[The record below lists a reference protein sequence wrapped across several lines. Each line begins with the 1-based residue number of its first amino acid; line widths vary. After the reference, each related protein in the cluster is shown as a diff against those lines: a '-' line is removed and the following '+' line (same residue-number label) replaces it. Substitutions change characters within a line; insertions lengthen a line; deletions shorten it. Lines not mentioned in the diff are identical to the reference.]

1 MSRRDDVLRLLAEH
15 PMGLTD
21 AELAR
26 LTGALHPA
34 INQVC
39 RQLAAEDLIHRDDAF
54 RPIVNRGTGA
64 AIAAARTRIPVAYRE
79 EWFWEGNVVGLVVR
93 HLGQLGAAVR
103 SVADTA
109 SKARGTD
116 IVATLDGRT
125 LHIEVK
131 GWPSTSYAD
140 PARAHEP
147 KRTNPTVQAKH
158 WMAEAVFSALRLRAR
173 HDDDRV
179 IVAFPSF
186 PRYENLAD
194 EVAPVLARAEVEM
207 WFVREDGVVSCR

>member
-1 MSRRDDVLRLLAEH
+1 MLRLLADH
-15 PMGLTD
+15 PEGLTD

-39 RQLAAEDLIHRDDAF
+39 RQLAAEQLIHRDDAF
-54 RPIVNRGTGA
+54 RPILNRSTGA
-64 AIAAARTRIPVAYRE
+64 PLAPAPTASHSVVGYRD

-93 HLGQLGAAVR
+93 HLGQLGASVR

-109 SKARGTD
+109 TKARGTD

-131 GWPSTSYAD
+131 GWPSTVYAD
-140 PARAHEP
+140 PARAHEQ
-147 KRTNPTVQAKH
+147 KRTHPSMQAKH
-158 WMAEAVFSALRLRAR
+158 WMAEAVFSALRLRAK

-179 IVAFPSF
+179 IVAFPAF
-186 PRYENLAD
+186 RRYERLAD
-194 EVAPVLARAEVEM
+194 EVAPVLARAGIEM
-207 WFVREDGVVSCR
+207 WFVDQDAVVSRR